1 MLTNFLL
8 PNLDQ
13 VFSIAKD
20 MVLKINFL
28 EVLISSLGCACQAIL
43 EHLQKTDAVLT
54 RLMEQLRQQ
63 ARLHITTAPVTWA

>member
-8 PNLDQ
+8 PNLYQ
-13 VFSIAKD
+13 VFSIEKD

-28 EVLISSLGCACQAIL
+28 EVLISSLGCQAIL

-63 ARLHITTAPVTWA
+63 ARLHITTAPVKWA